1 MIEIKG
7 KYNTAIVYTDSLE
20 EQARVQ
26 IEEMCNQEFLKQSKI
41 RIMSDVHAGAGCT
54 IGTTMTLTDSVVPH
68 FVGVDIGC
76 GMHVSKLKQKEI
88 DLRKL
93 DEIIYK
99 YIPSGKNVRKDIYEK
114 ALELKLNELRCAKYV
129 NIHRGYH
136 SIGTLG
142 GGNHFIEV
150 NKDDEGTLYLV
161 IHSGSRH
168 LGLEVAN
175 YYQRQALLSLN
186 NITQKDVE
194 SLIKTMKEEGRQKE
208 IQKTL
213 DQIKETCKEIS
224 KEKMGFV
231 RGQYF
236 EDYLHDM
243 NIMQEFADLNRIVMS
258 GIICNEMK
266 LDVLESFTTIHNYID
281 LEHMIL
287 RKGAVSARKDEKLII
302 PMNMK
307 DGSLICIGKG
317 NDDWNQSAPHGA
329 GRIMSRNQARKE
341 LDLKEYKEIMKDIYS
356 SCISE
361 DTIDECPLAYKKM
374 EDIIKNIHDTVDII
388 KIIKPIYNFKASE

>member
-1 MIEIKG
+1 
-7 KYNTAIVYTDSLE
+7 
-20 EQARVQ
+20 
-26 IEEMCNQEFLKQSKI
+26 MCNQEFLKQSKI

-99 YIPSGKNVRKDIYEK
+99 YIPSGKNVRKEVYEK
-114 ALELKLNELRCAKYV
+114 ALELKLNELRCSKYV

-175 YYQRQALLSLN
+175 YYQRQAELSLYN
-186 NITQKDVE
+186 YNQKDIE
-194 SLIKTMKEEGRQKE
+194 NLIKTMKEEGRQKE
-208 IQKTL
+208 IQTTL
-213 DQIKETCKEIS
+213 NQIKETCKEIS

-236 EDYLHDM
+236 DDYLHDM
-243 NIMQEFADLNRIVMS
+243 KIMQEFANLNRIVMS
-258 GIICNEMK
+258 EIICNEMK

-317 NDDWNQSAPHGA
+317 NDEWNQSAPHGA